1 MSNSNLYGGRTIS
14 DTIHLL
20 VSEDS
25 MFMVVSPELRLLK
38 EGRRKT
44 VCVGLVVY
52 VVVVDVV
59 VDLSN
64 ET

>member
-1 MSNSNLYGGRTIS
+1 
-14 DTIHLL
+14 
-20 VSEDS
+20 

-38 EGRRKT
+38 EGRGKT